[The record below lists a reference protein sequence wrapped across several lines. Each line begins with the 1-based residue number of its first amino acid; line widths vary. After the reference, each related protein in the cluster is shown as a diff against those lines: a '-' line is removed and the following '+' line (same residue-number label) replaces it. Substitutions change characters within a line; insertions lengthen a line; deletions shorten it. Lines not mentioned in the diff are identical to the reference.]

1 MDLKFYL
8 NKFIKIDG
16 IEGYTLKSLR
26 AIQER
31 YEDYLEKT
39 EGSDPDFPMMTFGGK
54 AGKGKKIKGRNAA
67 ADAENN
73 EMNQDEEI

>member
-8 NKFIKIDG
+8 NKFIKVDG

-26 AIQER
+26 EIQKR
-31 YEDYLEKT
+31 YEEYLEKT

-54 AGKGKKIKGRNAA
+54 SGGGKKVKGRNAA
-67 ADAENN
+67 SDDEETNK
-73 EMNQDEEI
+73 DEEI